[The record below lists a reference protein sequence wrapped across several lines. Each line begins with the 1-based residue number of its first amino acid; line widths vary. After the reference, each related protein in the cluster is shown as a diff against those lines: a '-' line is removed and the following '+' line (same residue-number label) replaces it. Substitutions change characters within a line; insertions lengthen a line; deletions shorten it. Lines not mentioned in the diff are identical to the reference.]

1 MPCRELA
8 LIPVQWGYRC
18 GGDRWR
24 AARVTKSVDQYHS
37 VVNQT
42 ATLAARF
49 SLGTRLTVV
58 GVVMALT
65 AAACTGAGDQ
75 GAASRGQSSGEANQ
89 ASTSAPTE
97 CPTIEYSGKSDD
109 VITLTIGRTVDEILA
124 SKDVIVCMRIVDP
137 GGATV
142 YADGLVTR
150 AERSFSPETT
160 TVSLSPDAYTLRWSY
175 VWPSKVDRLSCAAEL
190 NLSDPFDVTATL
202 HIRPTCLAKVEETA
216 PWVGAQG
223 DPAPRSEVEEFV
235 SGGHCNWGQAH
246 FVAIGGYF
254 EGTAYVNDVS
264 GIFSNSRFVSSAAR
278 LRLGLTGDFEY
289 FGTELDATDYL
300 TFDPDVVLPVDAVT
314 LGYTRGFRELFTSPA
329 DDGDY
334 LYVVSPDGV
343 ERWPRIRPVPACA

>member
-1 MPCRELA
+1 M
-8 LIPVQWGYRC
+8 
-18 GGDRWR
+18 
-24 AARVTKSVDQYHS
+24 
-37 VVNQT
+37 NQT
-42 ATLAARF
+42 ATRTATFARSKRLA
-49 SLGTRLTVV
+49 SLSVAI
-58 GVVMALT
+58 ALT
-65 AAACTGAGDQ
+65 ASACTGATEQD
-75 GAASRGQSSGEANQ
+75 AASSEQSSRETRSDSVAV
-89 ASTSAPTE
+89 ATE
-97 CPTIEYSGKSDD
+97 CPTIEPARDSND
-109 VITLTIGRTVDEILA
+109 VITLTIGRTFDEILSA
-124 SKDVIVCMRIVDP
+124 TDVTVCVRIVDP

-150 AERSFSPETT
+150 AGRSFSPETT

-216 PWVGAQG
+216 PWAGTQG